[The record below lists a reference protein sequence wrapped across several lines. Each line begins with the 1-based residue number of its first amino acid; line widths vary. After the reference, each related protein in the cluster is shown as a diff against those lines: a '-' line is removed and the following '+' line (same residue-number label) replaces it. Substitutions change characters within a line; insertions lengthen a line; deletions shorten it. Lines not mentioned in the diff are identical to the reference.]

1 VYAGYFYSL
10 DKFKDFDM
18 CILRLKN
25 SSGIDESD
33 VVIPDFL
40 QVDGDV
46 TEHSEFKSLN
56 LSLKHSP
63 LRDTEQLHEIVNDLY

>member
-1 VYAGYFYSL
+1 
-10 DKFKDFDM
+10 M

-25 SSGIDESD
+25 SSEIDESD

-63 LRDTEQLHEIVNDLY
+63 LRDTE